1 MTRQQLR
8 KLARLAKKEKGG
20 PFITQGLLDFKARY
34 LARLAKKEK
43 GPPFEMQGKLDLKV
57 KYKIIDKHGKDV
69 TKERAHAF
77 SS

>member
-1 MTRQQLR
+1 MMTRQQLR
-8 KLARLAKKEKGG
+8 K
-20 PFITQGLLDFKARY
+20 